1 MLESCGTDLIIVK
14 ETLEEVLE
22 ANNSNNR
29 EITTQLSA
37 ILDAGCALSGT
48 SENISAIKTK
58 LSAITAL
65 LKEALKVLHYA
76 VLITCWETNFSICS
90 YYQSKPTEAFV
101 LF

>member
-37 ILDAGCALSGT
+37 ILDAGCAVSGT
-48 SENISAIKTK
+48 SENISAIKTQ

-76 VLITCWETNFSICS
+76 AFITCWETNFSIICS
-90 YYQSKPTEAFV
+90 YYQSTPPSH
-101 LF
+101 

>member
-1 MLESCGTDLIIVK
+1 MLEFCGTDLIIVK

-48 SENISAIKTK
+48 SENISAIKTN

-76 VLITCWETNFSICS
+76 AFITRWETKFSIIAKLS
-90 YYQSKPTEAFV
+90 QSFKSSLA
-101 LF
+101 